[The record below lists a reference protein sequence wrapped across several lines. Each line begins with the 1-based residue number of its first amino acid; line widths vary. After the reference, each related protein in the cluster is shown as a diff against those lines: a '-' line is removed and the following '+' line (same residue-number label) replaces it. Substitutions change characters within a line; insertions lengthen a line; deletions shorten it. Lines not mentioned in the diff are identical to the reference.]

1 MKRREERK
9 RDKKKMRE
17 RERERERE
25 VNGKVLS
32 EGECRRGVRGE
43 R

>member
-9 RDKKKMRE
+9 RDKKKTRE
-17 RERERERE
+17 REKERE
-25 VNGKVLS
+25 VNGKLLS